1 MKKSTKQN
9 IKLGKKIII
18 NQHINK
24 RSKISYQAK
33 NSQPQNQI
41 RKRKKIYLHAQKIN
55 QTHLF
60 ILLPGFNI
68 LQSDFPY
75 PKMLASHSQVSP
87 EQDRGSQ
94 ILLRWILAKID
105 FNLDVAALF
114 VKKVIVAR
122 DNQGQV
128 ADGIDINHIFMIGS
142 PYLPSTVL
150 FGVVCVD
157 SGK

>member
-1 MKKSTKQN
+1 MKKSTIEHQ
-9 IKLGKKIII
+9 IRQKIII

-33 NSQPQNQI
+33 KFPTTKSNQ
-41 RKRKKIYLHAQKIN
+41 KKKKIYLHAQKIN

-68 LQSDFPY
+68 FQSDFPY
-75 PKMLASHSQVSP
+75 PTMLASHSQVSP
-87 EQDRGSQ
+87 KQDCGSQ

-105 FNLDVAALF
+105 FNLDVTALF

-128 ADGIDINHIFMIGS
+128 ADDVDINHIFMIGS

-150 FGVVCVD
+150 FGVVYVD
-157 SGK
+157 LGK